1 MLVYTLRRFFQL
13 APLMLGMM
21 LVVMLLPRLIPG
33 DVVTIMLGADAVIS
47 PTRAQ
52 EIRQMLGLERS
63 IPQQYWDYLVALS
76 RGDLG
81 RSLRTGRPIGPLIA
95 ERFAL
100 TANIAVLSLA
110 MAVAVGIPLGVI
122 GARLRK
128 TRWSVLLQTFNL
140 VGLSFPTFWIGTI
153 LLIVATFYLRGVFPT
168 LGSAG
173 PGAPWL
179 EQLRYAFLP
188 SVTLAIP
195 VAAVLARITQSSM
208 IETLAQDYITVA
220 RSKGLAERIVFYK
233 HALRNSLIPV
243 VTEIGLQAGLIL
255 GGVVTIE
262 VVFSYPGIGLLVL
275 NAINQRDYPILQSVL
290 LVVSAVFFVI
300 NYLVDLSYAWL
311 NPRITYEP

>member
-1 MLVYTLRRFFQL
+1 MLVYTLRRFLQL
-13 APLMLGMM
+13 TPLVLGMI
-21 LVVMLLPRLIPG
+21 LVVMLLPRFIPG

-47 PTRAQ
+47 PDRAV
-52 EIRQMLGLERS
+52 ELRRIMGLDRS

-76 RGDLG
+76 QGDLG
-81 RSLRTGRPIGPLIA
+81 RSLRTGRPLGPLIA
-95 ERFAL
+95 ERFGL
-100 TANIAVLSLA
+100 SANIALLA
-110 MAVAVGIPLGVI
+110 LLMAVVVGVPLGVV
-122 GARLRK
+122 GARYRRS
-128 TRWSVLLQTFNL
+128 RWSILLQTANL

-153 LLIVATFYLRGVFPT
+153 LLIVASRYLHGVFPT

-195 VAAVLARITQSSM
+195 VAAVLARITQSAM
-208 IETLAQDYITVA
+208 IEVLAQDFITVA
-220 RSKGLAERIVFYK
+220 RAKGLGEATVFYK

-243 VTEIGLQAGLIL
+243 VTELGLQAGLIL

-262 VVFSYPGIGLLVL
+262 LVFSYPGIGLLVL

-290 LVVSAVFFVI
+290 LIVSALFFVI
-300 NYLVDLSYAWL
+300 NFLVDLSYAWL
-311 NPRITYEP
+311 NPRIVYE

>member
-13 APLMLGMM
+13 APLMLGMI

-47 PTRAQ
+47 PMRAQ

-63 IPQQYWDYLVALS
+63 IPQQYWDYLVDLS

-95 ERFAL
+95 ERFSL
-100 TANIAVLSLA
+100 TANIAVLALA
-110 MAVAVGIPLGVI
+110 MAIVVGIPLGVI
-122 GARLRK
+122 GARLRR

-153 LLIVATFYLRGVFPT
+153 LLIVATFHLRGVFPT

-208 IETLAQDYITVA
+208 IETLAQDFVTVA
-220 RSKGLAERIVFYK
+220 RSKGLAERVVFYK

>member
-1 MLVYTLRRFFQL
+1 MLVYTVRRFLQL
-13 APLMLGMM
+13 VPLALGIV
-21 LVVMLLPRLIPG
+21 LIVMLLPRLIPG
-33 DVVTIMLGADAVIS
+33 DVVTLMLGADAVVS
-47 PTRAQ
+47 PQRAT
-52 EIRQMLGLERS
+52 EIRQLLGLDRT

-76 RGDLG
+76 RGDFG

-95 ERFAL
+95 ERFLLTVNVAL
-100 TANIAVLSLA
+100 LSLT
-110 MAVAVGIPLGVI
+110 MAIAVGIPLGVL
-122 GARLRK
+122 GARYRR
-128 TRWSVLLQTFNL
+128 TRWSVVLQTLTL

-153 LLIVATFYLRGVFPT
+153 LLMAASLYLQGVFPT

-195 VAAVLARITQSSM
+195 VASVLARITQSAM
-208 IETLAQDYITVA
+208 IEVLAQDYIAVA
-220 RSKGLAERIVFYK
+220 RAKGLGQRSVFYK
-233 HALRNSLIPV
+233 HALRNSVIPV

-262 VVFSYPGIGLLVL
+262 VVFSYPGVGLLVL
-275 NAINQRDYPILQSVL
+275 TAINQRDYPILQSVL
-290 LVVSAVFFVI
+290 LIVSFLFFVI

-311 NPRITYEP
+311 DPRIAYA